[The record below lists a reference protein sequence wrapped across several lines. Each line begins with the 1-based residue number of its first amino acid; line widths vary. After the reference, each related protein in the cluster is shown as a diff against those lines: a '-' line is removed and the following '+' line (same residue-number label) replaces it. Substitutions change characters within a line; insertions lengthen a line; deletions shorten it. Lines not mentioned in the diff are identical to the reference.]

1 MRQAP
6 LIFKLIINFVA
17 YIGYTIFLSIIFSFA
32 FPFIQKLMWKELYN
46 PTDPIFTKIQIT
58 IAVVVLIIT
67 LIFRKYFYLSLRK
80 YNDIPE
86 DIVEEIMEEKQ
97 ELEKDWLN
105 FDMKTDDTEP
115 KKNPN
120 KENEY
125 VFKMDD
131 KDNEED
137 NDNLKIFV
145 DKEIKR

>member
-6 LIFKLIINFVA
+6 LTFKLIINFVA

-32 FPFIQKLMWKELYN
+32 FPFILNLMWKEIYN

-58 IAVVVLIIT
+58 IAIIVLVIT

-80 YNDIPE
+80 DNDIPE
-86 DIVEEIMEEKQ
+86 EIVEEKK

-105 FDMKTDDTEP
+105 FDMKTDNIEP
-115 KKNPN
+115 KKTVK

-125 VFKMDD
+125 IFKMDD
-131 KDNEED
+131 DKDED
-137 NDNLKIFV
+137 DLKIFI

>member
-6 LIFKLIINFVA
+6 LTFKLIINFVA

-32 FPFIQKLMWKELYN
+32 FPFVLKLMWKELYN

-58 IAVVVLIIT
+58 IAVVVLVIT

-80 YNDIPE
+80 YNDIH
-86 DIVEEIMEEKQ
+86 EEIAEEKK

-105 FDMKTDDTEP
+105 FDMKTESTEP
-115 KKNPN
+115 KKNSK
-120 KENEY
+120 KESEY
-125 VFKMDD
+125 IFKMDD
-131 KDNEED
+131 NDDEED

>member
-6 LIFKLIINFVA
+6 LTFKLIINFVA

-32 FPFIQKLMWKELYN
+32 FPFVLKLMWKELYN

-58 IAVVVLIIT
+58 IAVVVLVIT

-86 DIVEEIMEEKQ
+86 EIVEEKK

-105 FDMKTDDTEP
+105 FDMKTENTEP
-115 KKNPN
+115 KKTPK
-120 KENEY
+120 KESEY
-125 VFKMDD
+125 IFKMDD
-131 KDNEED
+131 EEDEED